1 MLTIKVMSLISLHPG
16 ALPRNRRA
24 PAPIESASLETV
36 RGKTNVSTGG
46 SGGTASGNW
55 LIFRVFEWGMVVL
68 LMTLMLPHSAAR
80 ASEVVAVTLVAEVR
94 NEVELAGRKS
104 ARLMPATVLQQ
115 GQEVFYTVRILNPSA
130 AAVRDVVV
138 VQRIPQNTTYVPNSV
153 GGPGAEITFSAD
165 GGQSFAKEGQVS
177 ITEQTVPLA
186 SPGRVAQGR
195 TDTARP
201 AMPQDYTHIRWRLR
215 NSLAPG
221 AVALARFRAVFR

>member
-1 MLTIKVMSLISLHPG
+1 MHTTKVMSLISLLFM
-16 ALPRNRRA
+16 ALLQPY
-24 PAPIESASLETV
+24 
-36 RGKTNVSTGG
+36 
-46 SGGTASGNW
+46 
-55 LIFRVFEWGMVVL
+55 
-68 LMTLMLPHSAAR
+68 SAAR
-80 ASEVVAVTLVAEVR
+80 ASDAVAVTLVAEVR

-104 ARLMPATVLQQ
+104 ARLLPATVLEQ

-165 GGQSFAKEGQVS
+165 GGRSFAKEGQVT
-177 ITEQTVPLA
+177 ITEQTAPSA
-186 SPGRVAQGR
+186 SPGSAAL
-195 TDTARP
+195 TRP